1 MAQAIHDETSVEP
14 TSRNGILKNGVALG
28 IIAAVAYSLAN
39 LALRHLSDATS
50 TGGRG
55 WDLWVTAMK
64 TVPTGIVAWVLV
76 LKRLI
81 QKEPAFPPL
90 RLLPI
95 LVVAALVMQFGGN
108 LCFQISLSHLGL
120 GITVPLVF
128 ASILCVGAIMGR
140 VFLGDPITRPVV
152 TAMGIMIVAIVMLS
166 AGTMPDSTAP
176 AAPVESGQI
185 LIGICIAAISGCSY
199 GAVGVLIRNFVR
211 TVLTVESMLI
221 VFSTVGGV
229 LLAAAAITM
238 SGWQT
243 IQDSSVQAWPMLLAA
258 GTTNAIAFF
267 AVAHALRVMDV
278 NRMNVINASQNAMC
292 AVGAVVLFQEQLSA
306 LAVFG
311 IALTIAG
318 LIALGWKR
326 NIPVKATV
334 GD

>member
-1 MAQAIHDETSVEP
+1 MAEEIHDETSVEP

-28 IIAAVAYSLAN
+28 IIAAIAYSLAN
-39 LALRHLSDATS
+39 LALRHLADSTS

-64 TVPTGIVAWVLV
+64 TVPTGVVAWILV

-81 QKEPAFPPL
+81 QKQPAFPPL
-90 RLLPI
+90 RLLPM

-108 LCFQISLSHLGL
+108 LCFQISLSYLGL

-128 ASILCVGAIMGR
+128 ASILCVGAVMGR
-140 VFLGDPITRPVV
+140 VFLGDPLTLPVV
-152 TAMGIMIVAIVMLS
+152 TAMGIMIVAIVLLS
-166 AGTMPDSTAP
+166 VGTMPDSTAP
-176 AAPVESGQI
+176 TAHAGSGQI
-185 LIGICIAAISGCSY
+185 LIGICIATISGCSY
-199 GAVGVLIRNFVR
+199 GAVGVLIRKFVR

-221 VFSTVGGV
+221 VFSTAGGI
-229 LLAAAAITM
+229 LLAAAAIKM
-238 SGWQT
+238 SGWQA
-243 IQDSSVQAWPMLLAA
+243 IQNSSVQAWPMLLAA

-306 LAVFG
+306 LAIFG
-311 IALTIAG
+311 TALTIAG
-318 LIALGWKR
+318 LITLGWKR
-326 NIPVKATV
+326 NTPVKATV